1 MCVEIVEK
9 GWGVN
14 PRSKEVASLTN
25 RSGWGSPFGSEEGLK
40 GEQGIRGL
48 GVDLQDS

>member
-1 MCVEIVEK
+1 MEIVEK

-14 PRSKEVASLTN
+14 PRSKEAALQTY
-25 RSGWGSPFGSEEGLK
+25 RPGWGSPFGSAEGLK